1 MVKEPEFSWDPE
13 EGVAICVLE
22 DEKGRISIGQAEC
35 HEEDSDMMSE
45 KTGCEIAFR
54 RARME
59 QIRTIRDCDIKPA
72 LAALKQLYYSM
83 KHSSQ
88 FNPKSYENRTLQR
101 HIRSLEFD
109 LATIKEMLAYEY
121 QNLRDFIQDKE
132 KFYQKARAIKR
143 GRIKKEEP

>member
-109 LATIKEMLAYEY
+109 LATIKEEIANERQELKD
-121 QNLRDFIQDKE
+121 LITE
-132 KFYQKARAIKR
+132 KDNFYKQIRVIRQKAKNN
-143 GRIKKEEP
+143 